1 MALYNACHYKTKS
14 SATELTGVT
23 TMNLDTLEP
32 GVQQALASAQALSV
46 QRSQLKIMPVHVFA
60 AMLSDTANRTTR
72 LLKHMGADV
81 DQLITLLDK
90 EMAHGLLTK
99 MGNQH
104 VMLGFGWILDP
115 QK

>member
-1 MALYNACHYKTKS
+1 
-14 SATELTGVT
+14 
-23 TMNLDTLEP
+23 MNLDTLEP

-46 QRSQLKIMPVHVFA
+46 QRSQPKIMPVHVFA

-90 EMAHGLLTK
+90 EMAQLPEVSPFSGDVQAGPELMRWLNIAEKLRH
-99 MGNQH
+99 
-104 VMLGFGWILDP
+104 
-115 QK
+115 